1 MADKAKTNILVGVTG
16 GIAAYKS
23 PDLVRRLRE
32 RGADVQVVL
41 TAGGARFVTP
51 LTFQAVSGHPV
62 RGSLFDEQAE
72 AAMGHI
78 ELARWANAIVVA
90 PASAEF
96 LASLAAGQASSLLL
110 TLCLATRSPIVV
122 VPSMNREMWLNP
134 ATQANCA
141 LLAQRGIEVM
151 HPDSGDQACGEIGP
165 GRMPEP
171 LAIAEHL
178 AARFLKPRR
187 LEDLD
192 VLVTAGPTREAIDP
206 VRYLSNRSSGK
217 MGFAVA
223 RAAAEAGARV
233 HLVAGPVSLNTPPGV
248 ERIDVESARDMCRA
262 VRDRAGA
269 ADIFIAAAAVADF
282 ESGAPAA
289 QKLKKS
295 GESMSLELQPAPD
308 TLATVA
314 AMQPAPFTVGFA
326 AETEAVEA
334 NARKKLVAKKLDMI
348 AANEVGPDKGFER
361 DDNELLVLWQGGGEH
376 LVRAPKIELARRLVS
391 LIDERYRTRGQAA

>member
-1 MADKAKTNILVGVTG
+1 MADKAKGNILVGVTG

-78 ELARWANAIVVA
+78 ELARWADAIAVA

-122 VPSMNREMWLNP
+122 MPSMNREMWLNP
-134 ATQANCA
+134 ATQANCD
-141 LLAQRGIEVM
+141 LLVQRGIEVM

-178 AARFLKPRR
+178 AARFLKPRHM
-187 LEDLD
+187 ENVD

-233 HLVAGPVSLNTPPGV
+233 HLVAGPVALNTPPGV
-248 ERIDVESARDMCRA
+248 ERIDVESARDMFQA
-262 VRDRAGA
+262 VTDRVAG

-282 ESGAPAA
+282 EPQAQAA
-289 QKLKKS
+289 QKVKRT
-295 GESMSLELQPAPD
+295 GEPVSLQLRPAPD
-308 TLATVA
+308 TLAAVA

-326 AETEAVEA
+326 AETDAVED
-334 NARKKLVAKKLDMI
+334 NARKKLADKSLDMI

-376 LVRAPKIELARRLVS
+376 LDRAPKIELARRLVR